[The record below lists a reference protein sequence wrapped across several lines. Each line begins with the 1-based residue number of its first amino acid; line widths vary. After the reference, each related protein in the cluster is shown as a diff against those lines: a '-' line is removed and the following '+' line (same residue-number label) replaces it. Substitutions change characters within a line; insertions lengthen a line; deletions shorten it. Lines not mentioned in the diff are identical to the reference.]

1 MLDSQQKKIVPTEAD
16 YCIREC
22 IDSCNSFSVI
32 AGAGSGKTTSL
43 VLTLDYVR
51 EKYGAM
57 LRRESQQ
64 IACITFTNR
73 AVNVISERLGWDEIF
88 EVSTLHSFLW
98 SQIKRF
104 TSSIKACLAEFIIP
118 AELEKQR
125 AKDTGKETKSA
136 ILARAKIQ
144 KYENILEHIDSVK
157 IFKYDSLSAFSNYLE
172 GELSHDD
179 IIKVAGYLIKN
190 NILFQKI
197 IGQRYPYIFIDEAQ
211 DTFEE
216 IVVALNAVCSSE
228 GLPMIGYFGDP
239 VQQIYDRG
247 LGNFNGPQGS
257 TVIKKQENYRCSTE
271 VIHLLNRYR
280 TDIKQVP
287 SGSNANVKG
296 SVHLYLIQ
304 SERPDGPRNRYSD
317 EQLDKVAKKYE
328 EILKEFGWQDKDD
341 VKHLFLVRQMIA
353 RRQGFER
360 LHKLFT
366 GEFASTYAQD
376 AYESGEHYLL
386 RPFTQVMIP
395 VLELYRAGNAVKALS
410 ILRQHS
416 PAFDPE
422 GSNNSKSI
430 KKMIE
435 FAKDSIESLNTMWEE
450 KTIGE
455 ILKFALTSDLLR
467 ASERLFEALDRCPL
481 DIEYDKELHQKE
493 KGNWLADNFFSMK
506 TRELINYFHFINDNT
521 PYSTQHGV
529 KGEEYPNIITV
540 FDDVEAA
547 WNQYSFTKMLSPKI
561 SGSGTEGQLS
571 RTYKLAYVCFSRAE
585 LNLKVVFFTNSP
597 TETKQEMIEEGVFL
611 EDQISIF
618 ID

>member
-1 MLDSQQKKIVPTEAD
+1 
-16 YCIREC
+16 
-22 IDSCNSFSVI
+22 
-32 AGAGSGKTTSL
+32 
-43 VLTLDYVR
+43 
-51 EKYGAM
+51 
-57 LRRESQQ
+57 
-64 IACITFTNR
+64 
-73 AVNVISERLGWDEIF
+73 
-88 EVSTLHSFLW
+88 LW

-104 TSSIKACLAEFIIP
+104 TSSIKACLVEFIIP

-125 AKDTGKETKSA
+125 AKDTGKDTKSA
-136 ILARAKIQ
+136 ISARAKIQ
-144 KYENILEHIDSVK
+144 KYENVLEHIDSVK

-190 NILFQKI
+190 NNLFQKI

-228 GLPMIGYFGDP
+228 GLPVIGYFGDP

-247 LGNFNGPQGS
+247 MGNFNGPQGS

-280 TDIKQVP
+280 TDIEQVP

-328 EILKEFGWQDKDD
+328 ELLKEFGWQDKDD

-395 VLELYRAGNAVKALS
+395 VLELYRAGNTVKALS

-435 FAKDSIESLNTMWEE
+435 LAKDSIESLNTMWEE

-455 ILKFALTSDLLR
+455 ILQFALTSDLLR
-467 ASERLFEALDRCPL
+467 ASERLSEALDRWPL
-481 DIEYDKELHQKE
+481 DIEYDKELHHKE
-493 KGNWLADNFFSMK
+493 KGNWLADNFFSTK
-506 TRELINYFHFINDNT
+506 TTELINYFHFINDNT

-547 WNQYSFTKMLSPKI
+547 WNQYSFTKMLSPKV

-597 TETKQEMIEEGVFL
+597 TDTKQEMIEEGVFL

>member
-1 MLDSQQKKIVPTEAD
+1 MTYNKKIVPTEAD
-16 YCIREC
+16 HCIRKC

-73 AVNVISERLGWDEIF
+73 AVDVISERLGWDEIF

-104 TSSIKACLAEFIIP
+104 TSSIKACLVEFIIP

-125 AKDTGKETKSA
+125 AKDTGKDTKSA
-136 ILARAKIQ
+136 ISARAKIQ
-144 KYENILEHIDSVK
+144 KYENVLEHIDSVK

-179 IIKVAGYLIKN
+179 IIKAAGYLIKN

-228 GLPMIGYFGDP
+228 GLPVIGYFGDP

-247 LGNFNGPQGS
+247 IGSFNGPQGS

-296 SVHLYLIQ
+296 VFTYISFSLRGLMALGIGTVMSSLIK
-304 SERPDGPRNRYSD
+304 S
-317 EQLDKVAKKYE
+317 
-328 EILKEFGWQDKDD
+328 LKNMRR
-341 VKHLFLVRQMIA
+341 FLKNLV
-353 RRQGFER
+353 G
-360 LHKLFT
+360 K
-366 GEFASTYAQD
+366 
-376 AYESGEHYLL
+376 
-386 RPFTQVMIP
+386 
-395 VLELYRAGNAVKALS
+395 
-410 ILRQHS
+410 
-416 PAFDPE
+416 
-422 GSNNSKSI
+422 I
-430 KKMIE
+430 KM
-435 FAKDSIESLNTMWEE
+435 T
-450 KTIGE
+450 
-455 ILKFALTSDLLR
+455 
-467 ASERLFEALDRCPL
+467 
-481 DIEYDKELHQKE
+481 
-493 KGNWLADNFFSMK
+493 
-506 TRELINYFHFINDNT
+506 
-521 PYSTQHGV
+521 
-529 KGEEYPNIITV
+529 
-540 FDDVEAA
+540 
-547 WNQYSFTKMLSPKI
+547 
-561 SGSGTEGQLS
+561 
-571 RTYKLAYVCFSRAE
+571 
-585 LNLKVVFFTNSP
+585 
-597 TETKQEMIEEGVFL
+597 
-611 EDQISIF
+611 
-618 ID
+618 